1 MTAGRRRLFVVV
13 VGIEGR
19 VGRRRVVLMAWTLWG
34 SVCALSLLLIVLT
47 IAFHLVTR
55 YDWYFAGSF
64 QPWQM
69 QTVEALGT
77 LGAPLLGAL
86 IVWRQPTNRYGWLW
100 CVLGLAMA
108 VGGAAFTYQLWA
120 WYMAWPRIRPFG
132 YEAAWL
138 GAVMGTLALGLAPLV
153 LVLFPDGRPPSPRW
167 RPVVWATAVIAVAWT
182 LSTAVA
188 PGNMI
193 NGTPNPFDWLWRYD
207 LPAELTRWLAIELVW
222 PVLLLLAVGVLSLLA
237 RLRQA
242 RGRQRQQVKWLAY
255 AAVLLTAISVLDLIG
270 HPIDQLITYRP
281 NPSSANVWHRTGL
294 GSASLIAMARWAV
307 YVAIGIAI
315 FRHRLY
321 DIDRLINR
329 TVVYGLLTAA
339 GVGVYVAVVKGAEWL
354 LREGVGLGGGLVAT
368 AVIAVSFAPA
378 RDRLQRW
385 VDRRLYGERH
395 DPVQA
400 MARLGERLRDAPG
413 GDVLTAVLQT
423 VCETLRLP
431 SASLR
436 VDNVEVAAYG
446 QPGAARESIPL
457 GHEGQQVGALLVSP
471 RTGEHTLGAA
481 DRRVLEVLAAPVA
494 VALHAVLLSQELQRS
509 RERLV
514 AAREEERRRLRRDL
528 HDGLGPILT
537 AVTLKADAARSVLA
551 AAPDQADG
559 LLAELRGDAK
569 QAIGDLRRI
578 IYDLRPAALDE
589 LGLLGALGEQVDR
602 FARQGLS
609 VTLQAPPA
617 LPVLPA
623 AVEVA
628 AYRIVTEALANVAR
642 HAHARHATVTVLLD
656 DGFCLDVQDDGTAST
671 ANGHG
676 WQPGMGMQSM
686 AERVAEVGGTLQAG
700 PTPTGGRVQASLP
713 LELP

>member
-1 MTAGRRRLFVVV
+1 
-13 VGIEGR
+13 
-19 VGRRRVVLMAWTLWG
+19 MAWALWG
-34 SVCALSLLLIVLT
+34 SVCALSLLLITLT
-47 IAFHLVTR
+47 IAFHLKTH
-55 YDWYFAGSF
+55 YDWFFGGSTH
-64 QPWQM
+64 PWRT
-69 QTVEALGT
+69 QTVGALGT

-86 IVWRQPTNRYGWLW
+86 IVWRQPTNRYGWVW
-100 CVLGLAMA
+100 CLFGLAMA
-108 VGGAAFTYQLWA
+108 VHGAAFAYDVWA
-120 WYMAWPRIRPFG
+120 WYVASTIQPGG
-132 YEAAWL
+132 YEAVWL
-138 GAVMGTLALGLAPLV
+138 GNVMDALALGLVPLV
-153 LVLFPDGRPPSPRW
+153 LLLFPDGRPPSPRW
-167 RPVVWATAVIAVAWT
+167 RPVVWATVAVAVVWT

-188 PGNMI
+188 PGPMTI
-193 NGTPNPFDWLWRYD
+193 EGTPNPFDWLWRYAM
-207 LPAELTRWLAIELVW
+207 PAELTQWLAIELVS
-222 PVLLLLAVGVLSLLA
+222 PVLLLIAAGALSLLF
-237 RLRQA
+237 RLRHA

-255 AAVLLTAISVLDLIG
+255 AAVLLTVALVAQILWRPIG
-270 HPIDQLITYRP
+270 LVSDIRIWHP
-281 NPSSANVWHRTGL
+281 TGL
-294 GSASLIAMARWAV
+294 VRTIPGAIAYWAV

-329 TVVYGLLTAA
+329 TLVYGLLTAG

-354 LREGVGLGGGLVAT
+354 LAEGVGLGGSLLAT
-368 AVIAVSFAPA
+368 AVIAVGFAPA

-395 DPVQA
+395 DPVRA

-413 GDVLTAVLQT
+413 GDVLAGVLQA

-431 SASLR
+431 SATLC

-446 QPGAARESIPL
+446 PPATGSESIPL
-457 GHEGQQVGALLVSP
+457 EHEGQQVGALVVSP
-471 RTGEHTLGAA
+471 RTGEQTLGAA
-481 DRRVLEVLAAPVA
+481 DRRVLEVLAVPVA

-551 AAPDQADG
+551 AAPDRADG

-578 IYDLRPAALDE
+578 IYDLRPAPLDE

-602 FARQGLS
+602 FGRQGLL

-628 AYRIVTEALANVAR
+628 AYRIVTEALANAAR
-642 HAHARHATVTVLLD
+642 HAHAHQVTVTLAI
-656 DGFCLDVQDDGTAST
+656 DGDLCLDVQDDGTANT

-676 WQPGMGMQSM
+676 WRPDVGLQSM

-713 LELP
+713 LELA

>member
-1 MTAGRRRLFVVV
+1 VA

-19 VGRRRVVLMAWTLWG
+19 VGRRRVVLLAWALWG
-34 SVCALSLLLIVLT
+34 SVCALSLLLMALT

-55 YDWYFAGSF
+55 YDWWFWFAGSF
-64 QPWQM
+64 QPWRVQI
-69 QTVEALGT
+69 VEALGV

-86 IVWRQPTNRYGWLW
+86 IVWRQPTNRYGWVW
-100 CVLGLAMA
+100 CLLGLAVA
-108 VGGAAFTYQLWA
+108 IGGAAFTYQLWA
-120 WYMAWPRIRPFG
+120 WLVAPVQPFG
-132 YEAAWL
+132 YQAAWL
-138 GAVMGTLALGLAPLV
+138 GTVTETLTWGLLPLT
-153 LVLFPDGRPPSPRW
+153 LLLFPDGRPPSPRW
-167 RPVVWATAVIAVAWT
+167 RPVVWASVVVAVVWT

-188 PGNMI
+188 PGPMRVEY
-193 NGTPNPFDWLWRYD
+193 TPNPFNPLWRYAM
-207 LPAELTRWLAIELVW
+207 PAELARWLATELQL
-222 PVLLLLAVGVLSLLA
+222 PVELLIAVGALSLLV
-237 RLRQA
+237 RLWQA

-255 AAVLLTAISVLDLIG
+255 AAVLLTVSLVA
-270 HPIDQLITYRP
+270 QL
-281 NPSSANVWHRTGL
+281 VWHPTAL
-294 GSASLIAMARWAV
+294 VSAIYFAMALWAI
-307 YVAIGIAI
+307 YVAIGIAVL
-315 FRHRLY
+315 RHRLY

-329 TVVYGLLTAA
+329 TVVYGLLTAG
-339 GVGVYVAVVKGAEWL
+339 GVAVYVAVVKGAEWL
-354 LREGVGLGGGLVAT
+354 LAEGVELGGSLVAT
-368 AVIAVSFAPA
+368 AVIAVGFAPA
-378 RDRLQRW
+378 RDHLQRW

-395 DPVQA
+395 DPVRA

-413 GDVLTAVLQT
+413 GDVLAGVLQA

-431 SASLR
+431 AASLL
-436 VDNVEVAAYG
+436 VDNLEVAAYG
-446 QPGAARESIPL
+446 RPGAASQSIPL
-457 GHEGQQVGALLVSP
+457 EHEGHQVGALLVSP
-471 RTGEHTLGAA
+471 RTGEQRLGVA
-481 DRRVLEVLAAPVA
+481 DRQVLEVLAAPVA

-551 AAPDQADG
+551 AAPDRADA

-578 IYDLRPAALDE
+578 IYDLRPASLDE

-602 FARQGLS
+602 FGRQGLS

-642 HAHARHATVTVLLD
+642 HAHASRATVTVSVD
-656 DGFCLDVQDDGTAST
+656 DGFCLEVQDDGTAST
-671 ANGHG
+671 ASGHG
-676 WQPGMGMQSM
+676 WRPGVGLLSM

-700 PTPTGGRVQASLP
+700 PTPTGGWVQASLP
-713 LELP
+713 LELT

>member
-1 MTAGRRRLFVVV
+1 VV

-19 VGRRRVVLMAWTLWG
+19 VDRRRVVVLAWTLWG
-34 SVCALSLLLIVLT
+34 SVCALSLLLITLT
-47 IAFHLVTR
+47 IAFHLITR
-55 YDWYFAGSF
+55 YDWWFGLSF
-64 QPWQM
+64 QPWRT

-86 IVWRQPTNRYGWLW
+86 IVWRQPTNRYGWVWSL
-100 CVLGLAMA
+100 LGLAVA
-108 VGGAAFTYQLWA
+108 VRGAAFTYQLWA
-120 WYMAWPRIRPFG
+120 WFVAPTIQPGG
-132 YEAAWL
+132 YQAAWL
-138 GAVMGTLALGLAPLV
+138 GNVTETLAWGLVPLV

-167 RPVVWATAVIAVAWT
+167 RPVAWAAVVVAVVWT

-188 PGNMI
+188 PGPMI
-193 NGTPNPFDWLWRYD
+193 VDDTPNPFNPLWRYAM
-207 LPAELTRWLAIELVW
+207 PAELARWLAHELVW
-222 PVLLLLAVGVLSLLA
+222 PVLLLIAVGAVSLLV

-255 AAVLLTAISVLDLIG
+255 AAVLLAVLLTAALVPLLTWYSV
-270 HPIDQLITYRP
+270 
-281 NPSSANVWHRTGL
+281 GL
-294 GSASLIAMARWAV
+294 LRAVLIAIGLWAV
-307 YVAIGIAI
+307 YVAIGIAVL
-315 FRHRLY
+315 RYRLY

-329 TVVYGLLTAA
+329 TVVYGLLTAG
-339 GVGVYVAVVKGAEWL
+339 GVGVYVVVVKGAEWL
-354 LREGVGLGGGLVAT
+354 LAESVGLGGSLLAT

-395 DPVQA
+395 DPVRA
-400 MARLGERLRDAPG
+400 MTRLGQRLRDAPG
-413 GDVLTAVLQT
+413 GDVLAGVLQA

-431 SASLR
+431 SARLR
-436 VDNVEVAAYG
+436 VAGVAVAAYG
-446 QPGAARESIPL
+446 RPGTASESIPL
-457 GHEGQQVGALLVSP
+457 EHEGQQVGVLLVGL
-471 RTGEHTLGAA
+471 RAGEQALGVA

-528 HDGLGPILT
+528 HDGLGPTLT
-537 AVTLKADAARSVLA
+537 AVTLKADAARSTLA
-551 AAPDQADG
+551 AAPDRADG

-578 IYDLRPAALDE
+578 IYDLRPAPLDE

-609 VTLQAPPA
+609 ISLHAPPT

-628 AYRIVTEALANVAR
+628 AYRIVTEALTNVAR
-642 HAHARHATVTVLLD
+642 HAQAGRASVTVSVD

-671 ANGHG
+671 ANRDG
-676 WQPGMGMQSM
+676 WRPGVGLVSM

-700 PTPTGGRVQASLP
+700 PTPTGGRVHVMLP
-713 LELP
+713 LELAWPSGS

>member
-1 MTAGRRRLFVVV
+1 
-13 VGIEGR
+13 
-19 VGRRRVVLMAWTLWG
+19 VGRRRVVWVAWTLWG

-55 YDWYFAGSF
+55 YDWWFWFAGSF
-64 QPWQM
+64 QPWRVQI
-69 QTVEALGT
+69 VEGLGT

-86 IVWRQPTNRYGWLW
+86 IVWRQPTNRYGWVW
-100 CVLGLAMA
+100 CLLGLAVA

-120 WYMAWPRIRPFG
+120 WYVAPMQPFG
-132 YEAAWL
+132 YQAAWL
-138 GAVMGTLALGLAPLV
+138 GTVTETLTWGLLPLV
-153 LVLFPDGRPPSPRW
+153 LLLFPDGRPPSPRW
-167 RPVVWATAVIAVAWT
+167 RPVVWASVVVAVVWT

-188 PGNMI
+188 PGPMI
-193 NGTPNPFDWLWRYD
+193 VEYTPNPFNPLWRYAM
-207 LPAELTRWLAIELVW
+207 PAELARWLATELQL
-222 PVLLLLAVGVLSLLA
+222 PVRLLIAVGALSLLV

-255 AAVLLTAISVLDLIG
+255 AAVLLTAVLVPVLTWYSV
-270 HPIDQLITYRP
+270 
-281 NPSSANVWHRTGL
+281 GL
-294 GSASLIAMARWAV
+294 VRAVLMAIALWAV
-307 YVAIGIAI
+307 YVAIGIAVL
-315 FRHRLY
+315 RYRLY

-329 TVVYGLLTAA
+329 TLVYGLLTAG
-339 GVGVYVAVVKGAEWL
+339 GVGVYIAVVQGAEWL
-354 LREGVGLGGGLVAT
+354 LAEGVGLGGSLLAT

-395 DPVQA
+395 DPVRA
-400 MARLGERLRDAPG
+400 MARIGQRLRDAPG
-413 GDVLTAVLQT
+413 GDVLAAVLQA

-431 SASLR
+431 AATLL
-436 VDNVEVAAYG
+436 VDNVAVAAYG
-446 QPGAARESIPL
+446 QPGAASESIPL
-457 GHEGQQVGALLVSP
+457 EHEGQQVGALLVSP
-471 RTGEHTLGAA
+471 RTGQQTLGVA
-481 DRRVLEVLAAPVA
+481 DRRVLEVLAVPVA

-551 AAPDQADG
+551 AAPDRADG
-559 LLAELRGDAK
+559 LLAELRGDAN

-578 IYDLRPAALDE
+578 IYDLRPAPLDE
-589 LGLLGALGEQVDR
+589 LGLLGALSEQVDR
-602 FARQGLS
+602 FGRQGLA

-628 AYRIVTEALANVAR
+628 AYRIITEALANVAR
-642 HAHARHATVTVLLD
+642 HAHASRASVTVSVA
-656 DGFCLDVQDDGTAST
+656 DGFCLEVRDDGTVST
-671 ANGHG
+671 VNGDG
-676 WQPGMGMQSM
+676 WRPGVGLESM

-700 PTPTGGRVQASLP
+700 PTPTGGRVHASLP
-713 LELP
+713 MALA